1 MPCRP
6 VDTIAVDVHLEQAL
20 QDAIARSELF
30 VDYQPVFRLQT
41 GDMTGVE
48 ALVRWRHPE
57 RGVLSPVAF
66 IPLAEANGLI
76 VPIGEFVLEE
86 ACQILRAWR
95 KSAMHELSIAVNVSA
110 VQLAYGDFVRVVREC
125 LDEYGVDARRLQL
138 EITETVPFTNRQLV
152 VKRLV
157 ELRQL
162 GVRIVLDDFGCGYMS
177 LQHLTTLPVD
187 GIKIDQCFTT
197 GLPDEPRATAVVSSM
212 LGLAERLGLSVVV
225 EGVETPRQASWL
237 RSYGNVCVQG
247 FLYSRPQPI
256 LHKPLRIRSPVPW
269 A

>member
-1 MPCRP
+1 MTCRP

-152 VKRLV
+152 IKRLV

-162 GVRIVLDDFGCGYMS
+162 GVRIVLDDFGC
-177 LQHLTTLPVD
+177 
-187 GIKIDQCFTT
+187 
-197 GLPDEPRATAVVSSM
+197 
-212 LGLAERLGLSVVV
+212 
-225 EGVETPRQASWL
+225 
-237 RSYGNVCVQG
+237 
-247 FLYSRPQPI
+247 
-256 LHKPLRIRSPVPW
+256 
-269 A
+269 